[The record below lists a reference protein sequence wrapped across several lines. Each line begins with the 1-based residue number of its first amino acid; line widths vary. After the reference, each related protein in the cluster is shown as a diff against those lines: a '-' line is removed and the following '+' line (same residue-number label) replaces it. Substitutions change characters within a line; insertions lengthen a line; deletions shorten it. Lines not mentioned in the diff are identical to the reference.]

1 MWLTVLVAESIR
13 RTKMSCS
20 CLIPVI
26 MTDYWCCYFFDVR
39 HWTFWVF
46 LSLTVKFV
54 AVLLNPC
61 CDCFVR
67 LRKHHF
73 LTHSTR
79 LALPSAAVLCSVL
92 LHLVA
97 SQLCNDRRMYK
108 LYVYLALYDCWSKK
122 YTLTM
127 LCTLSHL
134 DIRVQWNTANK
145 NYDEDWV
152 VGRRSHVPALLTF
165 TSLPTSQPT

>member
-1 MWLTVLVAESIR
+1 MLLTVLVAESIR

-20 CLIPVI
+20 CLIPEL
-26 MTDYWCCYFFDVR
+26 MTDYWFYFFDVR

-46 LSLTVKFV
+46 LSLAVKLV

-73 LTHSTR
+73 LTHSTI
-79 LALPSAAVLCSVL
+79 LALPSSVVLYSVL

-97 SQLCNDRRMYK
+97 SQLCNDKLMYILHCVIVEAK
-108 LYVYLALYDCWSKK
+108 NTHWQ
-122 YTLTM
+122 
-127 LCTLSHL
+127 CTVSHL
-134 DIRVQWNTANK
+134 DIRVQWNIANK

-152 VGRRSHVPALLTF
+152 VDRRSHVPALLTF
-165 TSLPTSQPT
+165 TSLPTNQPT